1 MKTVIG
7 VMRPPFL
14 ILGPACVFL
23 GLAVVLH
30 AGVVVAPLAVVLA
43 FIGAIAA
50 HAAVNAVNEY
60 EDIRSGL
67 DLQTT
72 STPFS
77 GGSGTLRPQPE
88 KAPVALYTG
97 IGCLAVDVLI
107 GIYFFLQRGWPIL
120 LIGGLGVLII
130 IIYTR
135 WLNRSPLLCLI
146 APGLGFGTLMVLGT
160 VFALG
165 GQITLTAVV
174 ASFVPFF
181 LVSDLLLL
189 NQFPDADVDVKFNRR
204 HVLIAIGKKASAV
217 LYVVFLGCTYLS
229 ILLGVLL
236 GLFPLWTLLG
246 MATLLLAVPVSIRVI
261 QKAEDLPA
269 LLPSLPMN
277 VLLNILTPV
286 LVGIGFLIH

>member
-60 EDIRSGL
+60 EDIKSGL

-77 GGSGTLRPQPE
+77 GGSGTLRPHPE
-88 KAPVALYTG
+88 NAPIALYTG

-120 LIGGLGVLII
+120 LIGGLGILII

-135 WLNRSPLLCLI
+135 WLNRNPFLCLI

-165 GQITLTAVV
+165 GSITLTAVI
-174 ASFVPFF
+174 ASFIPFF

-189 NQFPDADVDVKFNRR
+189 NQFPDADVDVKFKRR

-217 LYVVFLGCTYLS
+217 LYVVFLACTYLS

-246 MATLLLAVPVSIRVI
+246 MATLALAVPVSIRVI

-286 LVGIGFLIH
+286 LIGIGFLIH

>member
-30 AGVVVAPLAVVLA
+30 AGVVVAPLALILA
-43 FIGAIAA
+43 FIGAITA

-60 EDIRSGL
+60 EDIKSGL

-72 STPFS
+72 TTPFS
-77 GGSGTLRPQPE
+77 GGSGTLKSHPE
-88 KAPVALYTG
+88 DVLVALYTG

-120 LIGGLGVLII
+120 LIGGLGILII
-130 IIYTR
+130 VVYTR
-135 WLNRSPLLCLI
+135 WLNRSPFLCLI

-165 GQITLTAVV
+165 GKITLTAVI
-174 ASFVPFF
+174 ASFIPFF

-204 HVLIAIGKKASAV
+204 HMLIAIGKKASAV
-217 LYVVFLGCTYLS
+217 LYVIFLACTYLS

-246 MATLLLAVPVSIRVI
+246 MATLVLAVPVSIRVI

-269 LLPSLPMN
+269 LLPFLPMN

>member
-14 ILGPACVFL
+14 ILGPACVLL
-23 GLAVVLH
+23 GLAVVVY
-30 AGVVVAPLAVVLA
+30 GGGSIAPLAAVLA

-107 GIYFFLQRGWPIL
+107 GIYFFFQRGWPIL
-120 LIGGLGVLII
+120 LIGGLGILII
-130 IIYTR
+130 VIYTR
-135 WLNRSPLLCLI
+135 WLNRSPFLCLI

-160 VFALG
+160 VYVLSG
-165 GQITLTAVV
+165 TITPAAVF
-174 ASFVPFF
+174 ASFIPFF

-204 HVLIAIGKKASAV
+204 HVLIALGKKASAV
-217 LYVVFLGCTYLS
+217 LYVIFLAGAYLT
-229 ILLGVLL
+229 LVLGVVFK
-236 GLFPLWTLLG
+236 LFPLWSLLG
-246 MATLLLAVPVSIRVI
+246 LGTLALAIPISFKVI
-261 QKAEDLPA
+261 LKAEDLPA

-277 VLLNILTPV
+277 VVINILTPV
-286 LVGIGFLIH
+286 LTGIGLMIK